1 MEDREQERVYDN
13 EQEEEGDPGFVIQ
26 YSSDSEV
33 HQVLG
38 LPAVA
43 QLVPPLQQG
52 VTPAESAR
60 NLKEWVDSIVARNSG
75 RYSFVLN
82 MDQSRAHGLYH
93 RMQQHEHAQVMSAL
107 CQSSAWTAQC
117 MSAVPPLSAGRI
129 YSVEGA
135 GKGFCNIIQ
144 INLGPFALL

>member
-1 MEDREQERVYDN
+1 MEYREQERVYDN
-13 EQEEEGDPGFVIQ
+13 EQEEEGDPGLVIH

-60 NLKEWVDSIVARNSG
+60 NLKEWVDSIVARNCG
-75 RYSFVLN
+75 RYSFVY
-82 MDQSRAHGLYH
+82 QSRAHGLYH

-107 CQSSAWTAQC
+107 CQSSAWINA
-117 MSAVPPLSAGRI
+117 PF
-129 YSVEGA
+129 YSWG
-135 GKGFCNIIQ
+135 GK
-144 INLGPFALL
+144 